1 MFDAR
6 SLLEHMMRGAAA
18 GAPSPATAGAGG
30 LGDLLGQLAGA
41 VAGAGGGRPDAP
53 AGGLADL
60 LRMLLPDDAPGQR
73 AESGASDADLGGIGD
88 LVRNL
93 GAGGAPV
100 RAVESEEAPAA
111 AQDSLGDILGRL
123 QEQIGGERS
132 AGRAGEVGALGPI
145 VDILGQVLGQ
155 ATEGVREGTG
165 RIDGET
171 GASDRI
177 REAIGAAIGRSPD
190 ELLARLKDFINQ
202 NPLATAAAAG
212 GLGALVLGTRTG
224 RSIAG
229 SALQIGGLAL
239 IGGLAYKALQN
250 YQAGRPPVTGPQR
263 LAVAPAGSGFDADAV
278 SNESAIRYI
287 RAMIAAAAA
296 DGRIDRSEQQRVLAS
311 LQQAGLGREAE
322 AFLAGELNNPATPEE
337 IAAGVES
344 EADAIQLFTAAR
356 LAIDLDAQQEHDF
369 LVGIASALGL
379 DAGLVAH
386 IDAEA
391 RAAA

>member
-18 GAPSPATAGAGG
+18 GAPGPATAGAGG

-73 AESGASDADLGGIGD
+73 AESSASDADLGGIGD
-88 LVRNL
+88 IVRNL

-100 RAVESEEAPAA
+100 RAVEPEEASTA

-123 QEQIGGERS
+123 QEQMGGERS
-132 AGRAGEVGALGPI
+132 AGRAGEGGALGPI
-145 VDILGQVLGQ
+145 VDMLGQVLGQ

-165 RIDGET
+165 RIDGVT

-177 REAIGAAIGRSPD
+177 REAIGAATGRSPD

-202 NPLATAAAAG
+202 NPLATGAAAG

-356 LAIDLDAQQEHDF
+356 LAIDLDAEEEHDF
-369 LVGIASALGL
+369 LVGLAGALGL